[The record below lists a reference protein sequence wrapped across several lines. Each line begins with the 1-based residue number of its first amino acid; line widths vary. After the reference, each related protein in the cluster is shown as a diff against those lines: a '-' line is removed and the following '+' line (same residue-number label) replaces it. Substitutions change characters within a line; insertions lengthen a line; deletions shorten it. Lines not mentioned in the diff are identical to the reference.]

1 MHAKLTL
8 QAQLREE
15 SISTLLSEGLD
26 ACLTAS
32 SSDQLSNLIALADTI
47 SSVSSECTP
56 LRIKMLVTLS
66 STPMQERLKKLIEID
81 FTREHASC
89 HAYAESLHR
98 DAVAAMIAMLLN
110 LAVSAQPGEPTLPQ
124 PLTFAFISK
133 QRKLP
138 FIARQCAH
146 QVNVPS
152 GRPISLFQQNC
163 TPLSGQ
169 HLQDWRDRLRSELES
184 QSFYQRDSVV
194 RSVAQ
199 ICQDLEARCNTVEEP
214 LRREQQK
221 SKELEEQVRQLGE
234 QITSLESQAAD
245 DRFHLDGLEDENNGL
260 GDENNRLLA
269 KLEDLKTELSETN
282 ERGLEAL
289 RSAEQ
294 TFNARELELQSNLL
308 IHEEKHDAQ
317 TSELEEL
324 RSTVSQLENSLE
336 YSEGERHITDSRC
349 EHLQTRLDTTER
361 QFEEE
366 QRNSQR
372 QSEEIQRLD
381 CRCKNLEDQLQ
392 SAESELE
399 VTTGRLNNLQ
409 VSHQELIESS
419 EEMLREVELKHAT
432 NVEAVVAKA
441 EKEQNKLQ
449 TRLEEVDSNCHRMT
463 ETYSKAR
470 KALQVLQDSKSELE
484 ARVQELTEL
493 CTEQEDELEELRTLR
508 RNVLASMGLA
518 TPNPMTARSASR
530 LQKDERNPQTPRE
543 PRQQRRH
550 KSPIQSQG
558 HAPNVIQGSAN
569 TAAEDVDDPSLIS
582 SDGSQGGSTP
592 KRRKSRPY
600 YTAAASKTPFS
611 QKPIP
616 AARSALAKLSPTK
629 RSFLR
634 RTSSSRRHTTVGF
647 AISENDDEPE
657 LNEEPSSRKRRAS
670 LYEDEMNDSNMNE
683 FLAGTPFTPGAFTTG
698 TGRAPED
705 DEDTLTEL

>member
-1 MHAKLTL
+1 
-8 QAQLREE
+8 
-15 SISTLLSEGLD
+15 
-26 ACLTAS
+26 
-32 SSDQLSNLIALADTI
+32 
-47 SSVSSECTP
+47 
-56 LRIKMLVTLS
+56 MLVALS

-81 FTREHASC
+81 FTREHVSC

-110 LAVSAQPGEPTLPQ
+110 LAVSAQSGESTLP
-124 PLTFAFISK
+124 PSLTFAFISK

-138 FIARQCAH
+138 FIAQQCAH

-199 ICQDLEARCNTVEEP
+199 ICQDLEARCSTVEEP

-221 SKELEEQVRQLGE
+221 AKELEEQVRQLSE
-234 QITSLESQAAD
+234 QIISLESQAAD

-294 TFNARELELQSNLL
+294 TFNARELELQSN
-308 IHEEKHDAQ
+308 IQVHEEKHSAQ
-317 TSELEEL
+317 TSELGEL
-324 RSTVSQLENSLE
+324 RSTISQLENSLE
-336 YSEGERHITDSRC
+336 YSEGERHITGSRC

-366 QRNSQR
+366 QRNGQR
-372 QSEEIQRLD
+372 QSEEIQRLN
-381 CRCKNLEDQLQ
+381 CRCQNLEDQLQ

-399 VTTGRLNNLQ
+399 VITGRLNNLQ

-432 NVEAVVAKA
+432 NVEVVVAKA
-441 EKEQNKLQ
+441 EEEQNKLQ
-449 TRLEEVDSNCHRMT
+449 TRLEEVDLNCHRIT
-463 ETYSKAR
+463 ETYSKAQ

-558 HAPNVIQGSAN
+558 HAPSVTTGTQGLGN
-569 TAAEDVDDPSLIS
+569 TAAEDADDPSLIS
-582 SDGSQGGSTP
+582 SDGSEGGSTP

-600 YTAAASKTPFS
+600 YTAAASKTPLS
-611 QKPIP
+611 QKSVP
-616 AARSALAKLSPTK
+616 AARSASAKLSPTR

-634 RTSSSRRHTTVGF
+634 RMSSSRRHTTVGF
-647 AISENDDEPE
+647 AISENNGELE

-670 LYEDEMNDSNMNE
+670 LYEDEMDDSNVNE
-683 FLAGTPFTPGAFTTG
+683 FLAGTPFTPGAFTAG
-698 TGRAPED
+698 TGRVPED

>member
-1 MHAKLTL
+1 
-8 QAQLREE
+8 
-15 SISTLLSEGLD
+15 
-26 ACLTAS
+26 
-32 SSDQLSNLIALADTI
+32 
-47 SSVSSECTP
+47 
-56 LRIKMLVTLS
+56 MLVALS

-110 LAVSAQPGEPTLPQ
+110 LAVSAQPGESALP
-124 PLTFAFISK
+124 PSLTFAFISK

-221 SKELEEQVRQLGE
+221 ASELEEQVRQLSE
-234 QITSLESQAAD
+234 QIISLESQAAD
-245 DRFHLDGLEDENNGL
+245 DRFHLDGLEDENNDL
-260 GDENNRLLA
+260 GNENNRLLA

-289 RSAEQ
+289 RSAEK
-294 TFNARELELQSNLL
+294 TFNARELELQSNILV
-308 IHEEKHDAQ
+308 HEEKHNAQ
-317 TSELEEL
+317 TSELGEL
-324 RSTVSQLENSLE
+324 RSTISQLENSLE
-336 YSEGERHITDSRC
+336 YSEGERHITGSRC

-366 QRNSQR
+366 QRNGQR

-381 CRCKNLEDQLQ
+381 CQCKNLEDQLQ

-399 VTTGRLNNLQ
+399 LITGRLNNLQ

-419 EEMLREVELKHAT
+419 EEMLREVELKHAA
-432 NVEAVVAKA
+432 NVEVVVAKA
-441 EKEQNKLQ
+441 EEEQNKLQ
-449 TRLEEVDSNCHRMT
+449 TRLEEVYSDSHRIT
-463 ETYSKAR
+463 ETCSKAR

-530 LQKDERNPQTPRE
+530 LQKDERNPETPRE
-543 PRQQRRH
+543 PHQQRRH

-558 HAPNVIQGSAN
+558 HAPSVTTGTQGLGN

-582 SDGSQGGSTP
+582 STGSEGGSTP
-592 KRRKSRPY
+592 KRRKSRPH

-611 QKPIP
+611 QKSVP
-616 AARSALAKLSPTK
+616 AARSASAKLSPTK

-634 RTSSSRRHTTVGF
+634 RMSSSRRHTTVGF
-647 AISENDDEPE
+647 AISEDDDEPE

-670 LYEDEMNDSNMNE
+670 LYEDEMDDSNVNE
-683 FLAGTPFTPGAFTTG
+683 FLAGTPFTPGAFTAG
-698 TGRAPED
+698 TGRVPKD

>member
-1 MHAKLTL
+1 
-8 QAQLREE
+8 
-15 SISTLLSEGLD
+15 
-26 ACLTAS
+26 
-32 SSDQLSNLIALADTI
+32 
-47 SSVSSECTP
+47 
-56 LRIKMLVTLS
+56 MLVALS

-110 LAVSAQPGEPTLPQ
+110 LAISAQPGESTLP
-124 PLTFAFISK
+124 PSLTFAFISK

-221 SKELEEQVRQLGE
+221 AKELEEQVRQLSE
-234 QITSLESQAAD
+234 QIISLESQAAD

-260 GDENNRLLA
+260 GDENSRLLA

-294 TFNARELELQSNLL
+294 TFNARELELQSNILV
-308 IHEEKHDAQ
+308 HEEKHNAQ
-317 TSELEEL
+317 TSELGEL
-324 RSTVSQLENSLE
+324 RSTISQLENSLE
-336 YSEGERHITDSRC
+336 YSEGERHITGLRC

-366 QRNSQR
+366 QRNGQR
-372 QSEEIQRLD
+372 QSEEIQRLN
-381 CRCKNLEDQLQ
+381 CRCQNLEDQLQ

-399 VTTGRLNNLQ
+399 VITGRLNNLQ

-432 NVEAVVAKA
+432 NVEVVVAKA
-441 EKEQNKLQ
+441 EEEQNKLQ
-449 TRLEEVDSNCHRMT
+449 TRLEEVDSNCHRIT
-463 ETYSKAR
+463 ETCSKAR

-543 PRQQRRH
+543 PRQRRRH

-558 HAPNVIQGSAN
+558 HALSVTTGTQGLGN

-582 SDGSQGGSTP
+582 SDGSEGGSTP
-592 KRRKSRPY
+592 KRCKSRPY

-611 QKPIP
+611 QKSVP
-616 AARSALAKLSPTK
+616 AARSASAKLSPTK

-634 RTSSSRRHTTVGF
+634 RMSSSRRHTTVGF

-670 LYEDEMNDSNMNE
+670 LYEDEMDDPNVNE
-683 FLAGTPFTPGAFTTG
+683 FLAGTPFTPGAFTAG
-698 TGRAPED
+698 TGRVPED